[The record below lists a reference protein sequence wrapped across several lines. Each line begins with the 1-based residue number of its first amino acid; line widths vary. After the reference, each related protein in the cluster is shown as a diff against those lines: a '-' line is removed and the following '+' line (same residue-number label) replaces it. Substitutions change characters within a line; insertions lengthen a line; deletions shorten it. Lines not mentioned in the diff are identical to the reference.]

1 MKKDSAYAKNL
12 CVGFGRQLKQVL
24 LKLIDPN
31 PNTRLSL
38 DQFLSDEWFTRHTPR
53 ESHDINKDK
62 DLLDYF
68 STNTYSV
75 ELNDYTDDY

>member
-1 MKKDSAYAKNL
+1 MKKDSAYVKNL
-12 CVGFGRQLKQVL
+12 CAGFGHQLKQVL

-38 DQFLSDEWFTRHTPR
+38 DQFLSDEWLTRYTPR
-53 ESHDINKDK
+53 ESHDFNKDK
-62 DLLDYF
+62 DSLDYF

-75 ELNDYTDDY
+75 ELKDYADDY